1 MDDRMLTPEEVC
13 EYLNVSQSTLNRIV
27 LDGDLPMYKV
37 RGSWPLFCQRRES
50 LRCRMPKGHR
60 GSRHKN
66 TPNQEHKYQAQ
77 GVQIHTGDEGGLI

>member
-37 RGSWPLFCQRRES
+37 RGS
-50 LRCRMPKGHR
+50 CRYFA
-60 GSRHKN
+60 SD
-66 TPNQEHKYQAQ
+66 
-77 GVQIHTGDEGGLI
+77 IHTYVAGCKKATVAPGIKIPRAKSISTRPRECKYIPGMKVV